1 MVELSSILGFAHFFV
16 AMSCIDDA
24 IVGLKRFLS
33 YDKEIWTVLMS
44 FRANVRK
51 YKLNDLRN
59 DILHRKKI
67 FKLQDKKGEP
77 FLKTPILILGGHNV
91 NKYEYIFGVHKISL
105 PEAFQSVSI
114 LRREIRKIFV
124 KRLEDY
130 YKTGKYDG
138 IIPWTALRSFGINKG
153 EHV

>member
-16 AMSCIDDA
+16 AVSCIDDA

-67 FKLQDKKGEP
+67 FKLQDKKGKP
-77 FLKTPILILGGHNV
+77 FSKTPFLILGGHNV
-91 NKYEYIFGVHKISL
+91 SKDEYIFGVHRISL
-105 PEAFQSVSI
+105 PEAFQSVLV
-114 LRREIRKIFV
+114 LRQEIRKVFK

-130 YKTGKYDG
+130 YKTGEYEG
-138 IIPWTALRSFGINKG
+138 IIPWTRLHSFGINKG
-153 EHV
+153 